1 MIDVRELADLI
12 ERNTGTDG
20 VHTTVIP
27 RVALYRVSQ
36 ASAPLHAVY
45 EPAICVVAQGR
56 KQVIAGKG
64 VHVYD
69 VENYLITSV
78 DIPVISQVLEAS
90 PGKPFLAFLLRLDP
104 ATVGELVLESDAEW
118 LGREEPGPALAVSV
132 VEPALL
138 DACVRLL
145 RLLEAPRDIP
155 VLAPLAEREIL
166 YRLLHGEQ
174 VSRIS
179 QLAYAESRLR
189 DINRAVGWI
198 KRSFREALSV
208 EALASQARMSPSALH
223 HHFKAVTG
231 MSPLQYQKHLRLRE
245 ARRLMLSEAVDA
257 AAAGHSV
264 GYESPSQFSR
274 EYRRLFGAPPARD
287 IAKLRTHGEMT
298 PSIVA
303 RAGIEPATRR
313 LSD

>member
-1 MIDVRELADLI
+1 
-12 ERNTGTDG
+12 
-20 VHTTVIP
+20 
-27 RVALYRVSQ
+27 
-36 ASAPLHAVY
+36 
-45 EPAICVVAQGR
+45 VAQGR

-64 VHVYD
+64 VHIYD
-69 VENYLITSV
+69 VENYLIVSV
-78 DIPVISQVLEAS
+78 DVPVISQVLEAS
-90 PGKPFLAFLLRLDP
+90 ADKPFLALLLRIDP
-104 ATVGELVLESDAEW
+104 TVVRELVLESDVEGA
-118 LGREEPGPALAVSV
+118 GREDPEPALAVSA

-145 RLLEAPRDIP
+145 RLLDSPRDIP

-166 YRLLHGEQ
+166 YRLLRGEQ
-174 VSRIS
+174 TSRIS

-189 DINRAVGWI
+189 DINRAIGWI
-198 KRSFREALSV
+198 RRTFREALSV
-208 EALASQARMSPSALH
+208 ETLASQARMSPSALH

-257 AAAGHSV
+257 AMAGHSV

-287 IAKLRTHGEMT
+287 IANLRAHGDM
-298 PSIVA
+298 SASMLVA
-303 RAGIEPATRR
+303 KAGIEPATRAF
-313 LSD
+313 SG